1 MTDAD
6 RQRPPAGRSYQL
18 PVDPQMVWIALAA
31 VVLIAVLF
39 ITVKLLSGG
48 WLSPF

>member
-1 MTDAD
+1 
-6 RQRPPAGRSYQL
+6 
-18 PVDPQMVWIALAA
+18 MVWIALAA

-48 WLSPF
+48 WPSPF